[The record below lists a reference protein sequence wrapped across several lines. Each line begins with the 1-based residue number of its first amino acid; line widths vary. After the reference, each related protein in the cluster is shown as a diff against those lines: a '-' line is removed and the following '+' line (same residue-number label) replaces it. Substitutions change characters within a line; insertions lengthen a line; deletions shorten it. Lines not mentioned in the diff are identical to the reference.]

1 MNNIQSAYAIG
12 KYIKMSP
19 HKVRRVLNQI
29 KNRPY
34 KDALMI
40 LEFMPY
46 RSCIPVWKV
55 LHSALANGVNN
66 FNLKADKVKITSA
79 YVNQG
84 PRLERIEPRAK
95 GQANKILKP
104 TCHIMIEIKSTT

>member
-1 MNNIQSAYAIG
+1 MHNIQSAYAIG

-19 HKVRRVLNQI
+19 HKVRRILNQI

-34 KDALMI
+34 KEALMI

-46 RSCIPVWKV
+46 RSCVPIWKV
-55 LHSALANGVNN
+55 LHSALSNGINN
-66 FNLKADKVKITSA
+66 FNLEANNVKITSA
-79 YVNQG
+79 YVDEG
-84 PRLERIEPRAK
+84 PKLKRIEPRAK

-104 TCHIMIEIKSTT
+104 TCHITIKIKSTI